1 MFYKKE
7 GLPEENEIIICT
19 VKKIL
24 PHSIFAELDKYKN
37 LEGMIHISEIAP
49 GRIRNIRDYVKEGKK
64 IVCKVL
70 RVNKEKNHIDLS
82 LRRVQTGQ
90 KRKIMAEYK
99 QEQKAEKLL
108 TNIAKQLKISLEEI
122 YKKAGNE
129 IIEKYGSITLCFQ
142 EIILDKNPLKELK
155 TPKKI
160 ADAITKLVKEKIKL
174 PEAKIES
181 ILTLTDFSS
190 NGIEKIKKSIK
201 KVEALA
207 KEKNYKIKIVY
218 LGAPKYNLV
227 VTSSAYKIAED
238 ITKEL
243 VEMITNQIKEQGG
256 HAEWQKKS

>member
-7 GLPEENEIIICT
+7 GLPEENEILICT

-37 LEGMIHISEIAP
+37 IEGMIHISEIAP

-70 RVNKEKNHIDLS
+70 RVNKEKRHIDLS

-90 KRKIMAEYK
+90 KRKILAEYK
-99 QEQKAEKLL
+99 QELKAEKLL
-108 TNIAKQLKISLEEI
+108 TNISKKLKISLEEL
-122 YKKAGNE
+122 YKKAGNK
-129 IIEKYGSITLCFQ
+129 IIEKYDAITPCFQ
-142 EIILDKNPLKELK
+142 EIILDKNPLKDLK
-155 TPKKI
+155 IPKKI
-160 ADAITKLVKEKIKL
+160 SDLITKIVKEKIKL

-181 ILTLTDFSS
+181 ILTLRDFSDK
-190 NGIEKIKKSIK
+190 GIENIKKSIK
-201 KVEALA
+201 KAETFA
-207 KEKNYKIKIVY
+207 KQKKYDINIIY
-218 LGAPKYNLV
+218 LGAPKYNLIV
-227 VTSSAYKIAED
+227 KSTDFKSAEN

-243 VEMITNQIKEQGG
+243 AEMITTQIKEQGG